1 MQSRL
6 SLKSLLSK
14 DCIVHF
20 RGTVHATIERTVI
33 SVLLVR
39 YSSNRSATTVREQYT
54 IPLHLYVGLNSGD
67 RYIDVETAG
76 DEDATGMNNTRYLPL
91 LLGRSTEDDPGV
103 PLHYPLLAVLAIA
116 TSIAPTT
123 WFLSDYHGYL
133 LSGSALCLIILYGGL
148 FTDLRLSIDTGFLVL
163 FGGYWLGLLAHY
175 LVLPNPSLLEY
186 VLVTPV
192 AVVGT
197 VVVLPRL
204 IESRRQAFAMGLTL
218 LSVAVMLIGVWMLW
232 RTHTAGVEYPRS
244 PW

>member
-1 MQSRL
+1 MW
-6 SLKSLLSK
+6 
-14 DCIVHF
+14 
-20 RGTVHATIERTVI
+20 G
-33 SVLLVR
+33 
-39 YSSNRSATTVREQYT
+39 RSA
-54 IPLHLYVGLNSGD
+54 
-67 RYIDVETAG
+67 
-76 DEDATGMNNTRYLPL
+76 
-91 LLGRSTEDDPGV
+91 EDDPAV

-123 WFLSDYHGYL
+123 WFLSEYHGYL
-133 LSGSALCLIILYGGL
+133 LSGSALCLIILYGVL
-148 FTDLRLSIDTGFLVL
+148 FTDRRISIDTGFLVL

-175 LVLPNPSLLEY
+175 LVLPNPNLLEY

-232 RTHTAGVEYPRS
+232 RTHTAGVAYPRS
-244 PW
+244 PCGRRGDDGTLCSPHGIGVCQSQHLRFLHDDRSPSPGPRWPWKFPLGSGPNIRLVFHLHPKDGSRM